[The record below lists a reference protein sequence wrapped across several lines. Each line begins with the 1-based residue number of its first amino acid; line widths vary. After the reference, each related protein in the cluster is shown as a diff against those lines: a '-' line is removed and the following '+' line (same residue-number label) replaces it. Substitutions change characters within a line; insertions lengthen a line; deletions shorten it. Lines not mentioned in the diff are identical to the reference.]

1 MSGIKNSP
9 RAERKKRALM
19 RKGGLLIA
27 IAAVAAILG
36 LMIWLMI
43 HIINKGSESGDSET
57 KLKTV
62 PVGLSQSS
70 SAAESSSKKEDSSKA
85 QEVLSAPKLDNNNVI
100 AENGAVT
107 LKWDAV
113 KGAEGY
119 TIYRTNDGKTEK
131 FQVKGDQTS
140 YEDKAVEAGKTY
152 TYSVTADA
160 AHTESKSSDEI
171 QVKTPAAV
179 KYKTLYFV
187 PKGTAFYNDNLTVYK
202 TTLEDCY
209 FTGAPD
215 EKNKGYIRMDAEFTT
230 KLVKSNSKGL
240 EAQKNTKTLATGNIG
255 QEGGTIFGSSACGPA
270 AAAVLVQAEKGE
282 VWNKD
287 ELITF
292 TEKNK
297 LSDQGS
303 MTGEV
308 GKGGMSAPM
317 VIKLIEMYSKGRY
330 TARNSYDP
338 HTAPSKKLVDL
349 IDNGQR
355 CILSVRYAWGI
366 VHHPYSIIH
375 FVTIAGYQKASDG
388 KTYFYYCDTAHGNDI
403 MGLKKVEASELDKS
417 VLSVEGEPICMITL
431 D

>member
-70 SAAESSSKKEDSSKA
+70 FAAESSSKKEDSSKA
-85 QEVLSAPKLDNNNVI
+85 QEVLSAPKLDKNNVI

-160 AHTESKSSDEI
+160 AHTESKASDEV
-171 QVKTPAAV
+171 QVQIPAAV
-179 KYKTLYFV
+179 NYKTLYFV
-187 PKGTAFYNDNLTVYK
+187 PKGTIFFNDDLTVYK
-202 TTLEDCY
+202 TTLQDCY

-215 EKNKGYIRMDAEFTT
+215 EKNKEYIRMDAEFTT
-230 KLVKSNSKGL
+230 KLVKSNSNGL

-308 GKGGMSAPM
+308 GEGGMSAPM
-317 VIKLIEMYSKGRY
+317 VIKLIEMYSKGKY
-330 TARNSYDP
+330 TAKNSYNSKIE
-338 HTAPSKKLVDL
+338 PSKQLVDL
-349 IDNGQR
+349 IDNGKR

-388 KTYFYYCDTAHGNDI
+388 KTYFYYCDTAHGDDI
-403 MGLKKVEASELDKS
+403 MGLKMVEASELDQS